1 MKGGLMLKW
10 KRVQPGL
17 QVSTC
22 GRYAVVCDGY
32 ERSQSAGRDP
42 GYDRH
47 NPGTHNL
54 YEGFVGGEW
63 AAVLTKTDENMD
75 WKPTMR
81 EAKEVCES
89 HAVREARVSA

>member
-1 MKGGLMLKW
+1 MLKW
-10 KRVQPGL
+10 KRVKPGL

-22 GRYAVVCDGY
+22 GRYSVACDGY
-32 ERSQSAGRDP
+32 ESSQSAGRDP

-63 AAVLTKTDENMD
+63 AAVTNYNDENLD
-75 WKPTMR
+75 WFPTMR
-81 EAKEVCES
+81 EAKECCER
-89 HAVREARVSA
+89 HLARQS